1 MQKKKSNNQQI
12 FPITQLIPD
21 PIVQDSCYAKG
32 QPLCMM
38 RLASVLGEG
47 GPLKRFFIKFRN
59 FLVNFSHFFIRYF
72 ILFYYLCPQNY
83 KAYEFNS
90 TNRDQSSHWFV
101 KIHPPHLNEARDNQ

>member
-1 MQKKKSNNQQI
+1 MQKKKFDNQQI

-47 GPLKRFFIKFRN
+47 GPLKRFFYQIPKI
-59 FLVNFSHFFIRYF
+59 FSQFFSFFYSIFHF
-72 ILFYYLCPQNY
+72 ILLSLSPQ
-83 KAYEFNS
+83 
-90 TNRDQSSHWFV
+90 
-101 KIHPPHLNEARDNQ
+101 L